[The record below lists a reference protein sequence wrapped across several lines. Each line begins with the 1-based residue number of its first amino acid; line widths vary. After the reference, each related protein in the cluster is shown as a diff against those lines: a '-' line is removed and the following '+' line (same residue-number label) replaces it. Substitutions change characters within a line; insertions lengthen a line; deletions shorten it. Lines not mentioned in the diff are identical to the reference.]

1 MKYKVVEKKKPGTQ
15 DFKYYGT
22 VVLGEPVGIRA
33 IVKEIE
39 EKCTLTQPDILAVL
53 SALESAIAAKLRNG
67 QAVRFGTLGSFRPTI
82 TSEGT
87 EQANLWAV
95 NKIKRV
101 RAVFTPSA
109 QLKRD
114 LSLKN
119 CTFSKAE

>member
-1 MKYKVVEKKKPGTQ
+1 MKYKVVERKKPGTQ

-22 VVLGEPVGIRA
+22 VVLGEPVGLRA

-82 TSEGT
+82 TSNGAT
-87 EQANLWAV
+87 NAATWAV
-95 NKIKRV
+95 NMIKRV

-119 CTFSKAE
+119 CTFTKA

>member
-1 MKYKVVEKKKPGTQ
+1 MQYKIIERKKPGTQ

-22 VVLGEPVGIRA
+22 IVLGEPVGLRA

-82 TSEGT
+82 TSIG
-87 EQANLWAV
+87 AKDASAWAV
-95 NKIKRV
+95 NMIKRV
-101 RAVFTPSA
+101 RAVFTPSG

-114 LSLKN
+114 LAVKN
-119 CTFSKAE
+119 CTFTKA

>member
-15 DFKYYGT
+15 DFKFYGT

-87 EQANLWAV
+87 EEAERWAV
-95 NKIKRV
+95 NMIKRV

-119 CTFSKAE
+119 CTFSKA

>member
-1 MKYKVVEKKKPGTQ
+1 MQYKIVEKKKPGTQ
-15 DFKYYGT
+15 DFKFYGT

-82 TSEGT
+82 SSAGAGSAAT
-87 EQANLWAV
+87 WAV
-95 NKIKRV
+95 NMIKRV

-119 CTFSKAE
+119 CTFTKA

>member
-1 MKYKVVEKKKPGTQ
+1 MRYKVVEKKKPGTQ

-22 VVLGEPVGIRA
+22 IVLGEPVGLRA

-67 QAVRFGTLGSFRPTI
+67 QSVRFGTLGSFRPTI
-82 TSEGT
+82 SSAGATSAAT
-87 EQANLWAV
+87 WAV
-95 NKIKRV
+95 EMVKRV

-114 LSLKN
+114 LAVKN
-119 CTFSKAE
+119 CTFSKA

>member
-1 MKYKVVEKKKPGTQ
+1 MYYKVIERKKPGTQ
-15 DFKYYGT
+15 DFKFYGT

-53 SALESAIAAKLRNG
+53 SALESAIAQHLRAG
-67 QAVRFGTLGSFRPTI
+67 HSVRFGTLGSFRPTI
-82 TSEGT
+82 TSEGAT
-87 EQANLWAV
+87 SAPTWAV
-95 NKIKRV
+95 NMIKRV

-119 CTFSKAE
+119 CTFTKA

>member
-1 MKYKVVEKKKPGTQ
+1 MHYKIVERKKPGTQ

-82 TSEGT
+82 TSNGAT
-87 EQANLWAV
+87 SAATWAV
-95 NKIKRV
+95 NMIKRV

-114 LSLKN
+114 LALKN
-119 CTFSKAE
+119 CTFTKA

>member
-1 MKYKVVEKKKPGTQ
+1 MKYKIIERKKPGTQ

-22 VVLGEPVGIRA
+22 VVLGEPVGLRA
-33 IVKEIE
+33 IIKEIE

-82 TSEGT
+82 TSIGADSSVHWEPSM
-87 EQANLWAV
+87 V
-95 NKIKRV
+95 KKV

-119 CTFSKAE
+119 CTFSKA

>member
-1 MKYKVVEKKKPGTQ
+1 MKYKIIERKKPGTQ
-15 DFKYYGT
+15 DFKFYGT
-22 VVLGEPVGIRA
+22 VVLGEPVGLRA

-67 QAVRFGTLGSFRPTI
+67 QSVRFGTLGSFRPTI
-82 TSEGT
+82 TSKGADSAPT
-87 EQANLWAV
+87 WAV
-95 NKIKRV
+95 NMIKRV

-119 CTFSKAE
+119 CTFTKA

>member
-1 MKYKVVEKKKPGTQ
+1 MRYKVVEKKKPGTQ

-82 TSEGT
+82 TSEGA
-87 EQANLWAV
+87 EQANVWAV
-95 NKIKRV
+95 NMIKRV

-119 CTFSKAE
+119 CTFTKA

>member
-1 MKYKVVEKKKPGTQ
+1 MRYKVIERKKPGTQ

-22 VVLGEPVGIRA
+22 IVLGEPVGLRA

-67 QAVRFGTLGSFRPTI
+67 QSVRFGTLGSFRPTI
-82 TSEGT
+82 TSQGSAT
-87 EQANLWAV
+87 KPTWAV
-95 NKIKRV
+95 NMIKRV

-119 CTFSKAE
+119 CTFSKFE

>member
-1 MKYKVVEKKKPGTQ
+1 MKYKIVERKKPGTQ

-22 VVLGEPVGIRA
+22 IVLGEPVGLRV

-67 QAVRFGTLGSFRPTI
+67 QSVRFGTLGSFRPTI
-82 TSEGT
+82 TSLGAQSAPT
-87 EQANLWAV
+87 WAV
-95 NKIKRV
+95 NMIKRV

-114 LSLKN
+114 LALKN
-119 CTFSKAE
+119 ITFTKA

>member
-1 MKYKVVEKKKPGTQ
+1 MKYKVVERKKPGTQ

-22 VVLGEPVGIRA
+22 VVLGEPVGLRA

-82 TSEGT
+82 TSKGAVS
-87 EQANLWAV
+87 ANTWAV
-95 NKIKRV
+95 NMIKRV

-114 LSLKN
+114 LSPKN
-119 CTFSKAE
+119 CTFTMA